1 MLSANKKDSGMS
13 GTRTTL
19 RRAAAA
25 ALLIGATSFGSIAA
39 AEPTVRGRG
48 PDGSVIRVDS
58 QRPDARRGPIT
69 VRQDGADGVITSGTG
84 GAVTPFQNNLGEHFC
99 PG

>member
-13 GTRTTL
+13 GTRTAL

-25 ALLIGATSFGSIAA
+25 ILLIGATSFSSIAV

-48 PDGSVIRVDS
+48 ADGSVVRVDS

-69 VRQDGADGVITSGTG
+69 VRQDGTDGVITSGTG
-84 GAVTPFQNNLGEHFC
+84 SAATPFQNNLGEHFC